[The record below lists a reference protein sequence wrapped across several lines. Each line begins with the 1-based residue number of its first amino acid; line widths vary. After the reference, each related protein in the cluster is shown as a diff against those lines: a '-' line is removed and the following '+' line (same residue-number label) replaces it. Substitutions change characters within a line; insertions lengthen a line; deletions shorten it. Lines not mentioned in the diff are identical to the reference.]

1 MYMNFGQKYLYF
13 FKYQTKDCDNVFNKI
28 NNKFAIQS
36 KGKNIFFMY
45 IIKYLKV
52 FCKNCEH

>member
-1 MYMNFGQKYLYF
+1 MRILDKNIYIF

-36 KGKNIFFMY
+36 KGKKYFFHVYYKIFKS
-45 IIKYLKV
+45 IL
-52 FCKNCEH
+52 